1 MELTMLKK
9 AIVLIG
15 LFLVANISYAELKIG
30 FVDVAR
36 VLESAP
42 QAEKAKKRLEKE
54 FSPRDKLLVAQQ
66 KKIKKLEEKLQ
77 RDAAVLSEA
86 EGRKLERELIS
97 KKREAKRAQQE
108 FTEDFNMRRNEELG
122 KLQQKILEAIKSLAK
137 EEHYDL
143 LLTSGVIHASE
154 QVDVTSRVQEKLNK
168 MK

>member
-1 MELTMLKK
+1 MLKK